1 MKAMKD
7 VSHKNETVEETIL
20 NLATKNRETYGGN
33 LETSKYY
40 MSFLADMREDLSK
53 EFGGPWHCIVGSKT
67 GRNWAMIYVPNGFGF
82 EIEDND
88 AYLLC
93 WIRNQ
98 C

>member
-1 MKAMKD
+1 MKGWKGD
-7 VSHKNETVEETIL
+7 HKNETVEETIL

-53 EFGGPWHCIVGSKT
+53 EFGGPWHCIVGPKT

>member
-1 MKAMKD
+1 MKGLKGD
-7 VSHKNETVEETIL
+7 SYKNETVEETIL

-33 LETSKYY
+33 LGGNYL
-40 MSFLADMREDLSK
+40 SFLADMREDLSK
-53 EFGGPWHCIVGSKT
+53 EFGGPWHCIVGPKT
-67 GRNWAMIYVPNGFGF
+67 GRNWAMMYVPNGFGF